1 MKKWTEVALGIITG
15 IGGFLEVGSIATS
28 AQAGSEFGYRLV
40 WALVLGIASLAFLME
55 MTGRLSAVSKRTYVD
70 LLREHFGMRF
80 FLVAL
85 IAVFV
90 VSFLVLAAEI
100 GGVGAALQMATGI
113 SFRWWA
119 IPVAVIG
126 WMVLWRGTFGIVEQG
141 TAVFGLLAISFAV
154 GAIKAH
160 PDWSAL
166 ASAIV
171 PSRPTVNHL
180 RYWYLVVSILGA
192 SISPYLYLFYSA
204 GAVEDGWNADYLGV
218 NRTTAGLGNF
228 FGGTLAIAVLVTAAL
243 VFAPAHVHVERFEQL
258 GSLFVSPLGRA
269 GFWLFVATLC
279 ITCFGATLE
288 IALSIAYLIAQG
300 FGWEWSENLRPGRDS
315 RFSTVYTI
323 AIVIAA
329 LPAAAG
335 LNALAL
341 TNMSMVL
348 SAASLP
354 FTVIPLIVLMNDG
367 KVMGRHCNGWISN
380 VVLVCISLLSI
391 GLFFAALP
399 LQIKGG
405 G

>member
-171 PSRPTVNHL
+171 PSRPTANHL

>member
-1 MKKWTEVALGIITG
+1 MKKWFEIALGIVTG

-28 AQAGSEFGYRLV
+28 AQAGSEFRYQLV
-40 WALVLGIASLAFLME
+40 WALALGVISLAFLME
-55 MTGRLSAVSKRTYVD
+55 MTGRLAAVSKRTYVD

-85 IAVFV
+85 VAVFV
-90 VSFLVLAAEI
+90 VSLMVLMAEI
-100 GGVGAALQMATGI
+100 GGVGTALQMATGI
-113 SFRWWA
+113 TFAWWA
-119 IPVAVIG
+119 VPVAVLG

-141 TAVFGLLAISFAV
+141 TATLGLLAVSFAV
-154 GAIKAH
+154 GAVKAH
-160 PDWSAL
+160 PDWGAL
-166 ASAIV
+166 GRAFI
-171 PSRPTVNHL
+171 PSGPPENPA
-180 RYWYLVVSILGA
+180 RYWYLAVSILGA

-204 GAVEDGWNADYLGV
+204 GAVEDGWTQDYLGV
-218 NRTTAGLGNF
+218 NRITAGLGNL
-228 FGGTLAIAVLVTAAL
+228 FGGTLALAVIVTAAL
-243 VFAPAHVHVERFEQL
+243 VFAPAHIQIDRFEQL

-300 FGWEWSENLRPGRDS
+300 FGWEWSENLRPARDS
-315 RFSTVYTI
+315 RFSTVYTV
-323 AIVIAA
+323 AILVAA
-329 LPAAAG
+329 IPATLG
-335 LNALAL
+335 ISALSL

-354 FTVIPLIVLMNDG
+354 FTVIPLIALMNDS

-380 VVLVCISLLSI
+380 IALISISVLSI
-391 GLFFAALP
+391 VLFFVSLP